1 MTGKPF
7 ALWARVRAV
16 SGVGTS
22 AWSDAFGFNTAWQQI
37 PQQESSPEGLIRW
50 TPVEGATGYQVWYL
64 NGPAGYATRFSTF
77 TNVADEREYWT
88 FHPADAAVIHW
99 RVRAVRLVKSGS
111 LPDGIPVVS
120 FGPYSRVFTTTNP
133 TALSQAP
140 IAGVAAE
147 SNVESTAAKPLPHQL
162 TPGFAWKGTLGT
174 AGQGVGSMLWR
185 VYVFSDKQCVN
196 PVMTGSLV
204 GGPAWAPRDSD
215 PLALPGDDT
224 SLQDVEQNSIFLGFA
239 PQTNV
244 FTVDGGTPV
253 PAEETTATSS
263 GTGSA
268 GTAPPAAGSGATG
281 GTGAP
286 GSAPVAQARL
296 VSLPDIGWP
305 QGRYWWTVIP
315 VAIVETKSVDSS
327 SSTGGTFEYHDLE
340 LPQDAC
346 AAGQVWP
353 FGMQS
358 APVTTTS
365 ETPYASGVVAGMRV
379 ISAAGQAPGFL
390 ERPLVSWRPAL
401 GATSY
406 DLEVSRKLYPW
417 KAVRTQVSVVN
428 SAVLPLSKQNVGTWY
443 YRVRGVNPD
452 LVGPAQKMAWSVP
465 VAIRITG
472 DRFRLVK

>member
-1 MTGKPF
+1 
-7 ALWARVRAV
+7 V
-16 SGVGTS
+16 VG
-22 AWSDAFGFNTAWQQI
+22 A
-37 PQQESSPEGLIRW
+37 
-50 TPVEGATGYQVWYL
+50 
-64 NGPAGYATRFSTF
+64 ST
-77 TNVADEREYWT
+77 
-88 FHPADAAVIHW
+88 
-99 RVRAVRLVKSGS
+99 
-111 LPDGIPVVS
+111 
-120 FGPYSRVFTTTNP
+120 
-133 TALSQAP
+133 
-140 IAGVAAE
+140 
-147 SNVESTAAKPLPHQL
+147 
-162 TPGFAWKGTLGT
+162 
-174 AGQGVGSMLWR
+174 
-185 VYVFSDKQCVN
+185 
-196 PVMTGSLV
+196 
-204 GGPAWAPRDSD
+204 
-215 PLALPGDDT
+215 
-224 SLQDVEQNSIFLGFA
+224 
-239 PQTNV
+239 
-244 FTVDGGTPV
+244 
-253 PAEETTATSS
+253 
-263 GTGSA
+263 
-268 GTAPPAAGSGATG
+268 
-281 GTGAP
+281 
-286 GSAPVAQARL
+286 AQARL

-315 VAIVETKSVDSS
+315 VAIVETQSADPSA
-327 SSTGGTFEYHDLE
+327 STGGTFEYHDLE

-365 ETPYASGVVAGMRV
+365 QTPYASGVVAGMRV

-428 SAVLPLSKQNVGTWY
+428 SAVLSLTKQNVGTWY